1 MPMLCMLYKD
11 MHYGYLVKK
20 ICFNLCVHICSRN
33 TGMSPSHCL
42 LEFATICVGGPVHF
56 LRHHT
61 PHDGYK
67 QFWFLKAS
75 AAQDLV
81 GTNARDTRDLVGE
94 STMRCLLH
102 SYWAVPHMP
111 SETKMRT
118 SSADWVPV
126 TF

>member
-33 TGMSPSHCL
+33 TGRSPSHCL

-56 LRHHT
+56 LHHHT

-67 QFWFLKAS
+67 QFWFLVHHWS
-75 AAQDLV
+75 RL
-81 GTNARDTRDLVGE
+81 ARPWLINLKTYL
-94 STMRCLLH
+94 CAIAL
-102 SYWAVPHMP
+102 A
-111 SETKMRT
+111 
-118 SSADWVPV
+118 
-126 TF
+126 